1 MKKVITLLL
10 SLALLLSILPVSALA
25 TEWTEAPEFAMTAT
39 REDDTITLKLYP
51 KTKFVFSS
59 LGFNVAYPDDKV
71 TLVENMDEEDENYIV
86 VLNKVSNTKF
96 PTMNITPGNIAYA
109 FAAATN
115 TTFAAEKPVLT
126 VHFTVNAGVGGKID
140 FAVTNLNAGQTGDV
154 SKIYPSS
161 EFPTASV
168 TISGGVTPPAHTCT
182 LTKVDAKA
190 ATCTEDGN
198 IEYYQC
204 SDPTC
209 GKLYK
214 DAAGTQEITKADTV
228 IKAGHKY
235 GDLIPEVSATC
246 GKDGVKAHYECS
258 VCHKNFDTNYAELT
272 DLVIPATGEH
282 IWDLVEKEVE
292 GATTHTKE
300 CKVCGMTEEETHD
313 KWPGDEPIEW
323 TSNDDYH
330 WHKFACGTIMD
341 KAAHT
346 WDAGV
351 ETTPATCTKAGEK
364 TLTCTECGHEK
375 IVTIPKADHQ
385 YKWTNDETNHWQE
398 CTVCGDIID
407 KAEHTYA
414 PHKCE
419 EAATCTKAECGYVKP
434 AGQHTWNDGVV
445 TKEATC
451 AEPGEK
457 TFTCKV
463 CSETK
468 TEPIKAPGHSLTK
481 VEAVAA
487 TCTEGG
493 NNEYYT
499 CSVCKKVFKADKT
512 TETTVTDETLAAL
525 GHSMTKI
532 PAKAATCT
540 EPGNSEYYTCG
551 TCGKFF
557 SDEAGKTEIA
567 KDSWVIDALKHDFT
581 GAWVN
586 TDAAGHYHKCTRCD
600 ATDTVI
606 KHTYSG
612 KACTEAD
619 NCTVCGYAKAPGV
632 HAWGTVDYQWSVS
645 ENNNM
650 GCTATVKCTNCE
662 AVEADTAIVGSNII
676 TPATCTE
683 AGMIRYTATFSSEL
697 FAPQTKEDPIPAL
710 GHTLTKVEA
719 KAATCTEVGNRE
731 YYTCGTCGKFFSDK
745 DGKTEIAK
753 DSWVINALG
762 HKLTRTA
769 AKAATCTEPGN
780 NEYYTCGT
788 CGKFFSD
795 KDGKNEIAKD
805 SWVINALGHSMTKT
819 DAKAATCTEPGNSK
833 YYTCGNCGKF
843 FSDADGKTEIVKDSW
858 VIKALDHDFTGA
870 WVNTDAAGHYHKC
883 SRCDATDTVIKHTYS
898 GKPCDKA
905 DNCTVCGYVK
915 AAGVHAWGT
924 AEYKW
929 GDDNKSCTATVKCTN
944 CEAVETDAAA
954 IGINTTPATCTVDGK
969 TVYTATF
976 SSELFTTKTKEVT
989 IDKLG
994 HTYGAPVWSWSE
1006 DGKTATATFTCTRE
1020 GCTAE
1025 TTGHAQTV
1033 TATVS
1038 GKQNVAPT
1046 CTDKGTTTYTAKVTF
1061 EKKDYA
1067 DTKNV
1072 QDIKALG
1079 HKLTKTAAKAATCE
1093 AAGNKEYYT
1102 CGTCGKFF
1110 SDKDGKNEIV
1120 KDSWVINAPGH
1131 TLTKTAAVTPT
1142 CAAGGN
1148 NEYWTCSVCHKVFK
1162 ADKTTETTVAKET
1175 LAKNPANH
1183 TGETEQRG
1191 AVAASCMT
1199 AGRKADTY
1207 CKGCGVRLSVGELID
1222 PTGNHNYVNGVCTTC
1237 GNKQPANG
1245 DTIKAAIEK
1254 VVADAKE
1261 AVEKVLDEAIKN
1273 ETDANTKKILEKLKS
1288 YVSGSSKLQAVY
1300 NVTMKKGE
1308 EGDTPL
1314 ANGETLAD
1322 AQNVTIAIS
1331 KETYNALKSGAK
1343 IVESYLVDDTGNAQ
1357 TREINATLNEVKDE
1371 GGKVTG
1377 YTVTFAADRTAA
1389 YGLMTKTSS
1398 GGPSS
1403 GSGSSYTSGQSFT
1416 TDLPADSINRVTVN
1430 GKKLDSKYYTVSSNG
1445 SGSIVTLTD
1454 AYLATLKAGK
1464 YTVKIENKTH
1474 VSTGTFT
1481 IKADGTLSS
1490 PKTAD
1495 AGIALYAV
1503 MAVSSLMGTAV
1514 VSKKR
1519 RKA

>member
-1 MKKVITLLL
+1 MMKKILSKGISLLL
-10 SLALLLSILPVSALA
+10 TVAMVLSLVS
-25 TEWTEAPEFAMTAT
+25 T
-39 REDDTITLKLYP
+39 
-51 KTKFVFSS
+51 S
-59 LGFNVAYPDDKV
+59 
-71 TLVENMDEEDENYIV
+71 
-86 VLNKVSNTKF
+86 
-96 PTMNITPGNIAYA
+96 A
-109 FAAATN
+109 FAADFSKLKVTGGEVVLDGTN
-115 TTFAAEKPVLT
+115 PGT
-126 VHFTVNAGVGGKID
+126 VTVSWTG
-140 FAVTNLNAGQTGDV
+140 TGDYEIYGIEGIWSLKETGATDKLKLTEITSEILTFKGMNYVDVPSGKLMWTDDSFDDPGVIAAGKNLISATYSVAADTPAGTYTVTYQSINLIGDDAENDMTGGTV
-154 SKIYPSS
+154 SFDITVKTS
-161 EFPTASV
+161 
-168 TISGGVTPPAHTCT
+168 VTPPAHTCT
-182 LTKVDAKA
+182 LTKVPAKP

-235 GDLIPEVSATC
+235 GDLIAEVSATC

-272 DLVIPATGEH
+272 DLVIPATGKH

-313 KWPGDEPIEW
+313 KWPGDYPIEW

-330 WHKFACGTIMD
+330 WHQFACGTIMD

-398 CTVCGDIID
+398 CSVCHDIID

-414 PHKCE
+414 SHKCE
-419 EAATCTKAECGYVKP
+419 DTAACTKAECGYVKP
-434 AGQHTWNDGVV
+434 AGQHSWNDGEV
-445 TKEATC
+445 TTPATC
-451 AEPGEK
+451 TTDGVK
-457 TFTCKV
+457 TYTCKV

-468 TEPIKAPGHSLTK
+468 TEPIKASGHSLTK

-512 TETTVTDETLAAL
+512 TETTVADETLAAL
-525 GHSMTKI
+525 GHKMTKTE
-532 PAKAATCT
+532 AKAATCT
-540 EPGNSEYYTCG
+540 EAGNSEYYTCG
-551 TCGKFF
+551 NCGKFF
-557 SDEAGKTEIA
+557 SDEAGKNEI
-567 KDSWVIDALKHDFT
+567 KQDSWVKNALGHDFK

-600 ATDTVI
+600 VTDKV
-606 KHTYSG
+606 
-612 KACTEAD
+612 
-619 NCTVCGYAKAPGV
+619 V
-632 HAWGTVDYQWSVS
+632 
-645 ENNNM
+645 
-650 GCTATVKCTNCE
+650 
-662 AVEADTAIVGSNII
+662 
-676 TPATCTE
+676 
-683 AGMIRYTATFSSEL
+683 
-697 FAPQTKEDPIPAL
+697 
-710 GHTLTKVEA
+710 GHT
-719 KAATCTEVGNRE
+719 
-731 YYTCGTCGKFFSDK
+731 
-745 DGKTEIAK
+745 
-753 DSWVINALG
+753 
-762 HKLTRTA
+762 
-769 AKAATCTEPGN
+769 
-780 NEYYTCGT
+780 
-788 CGKFFSD
+788 
-795 KDGKNEIAKD
+795 
-805 SWVINALGHSMTKT
+805 
-819 DAKAATCTEPGNSK
+819 
-833 YYTCGNCGKF
+833 
-843 FSDADGKTEIVKDSW
+843 
-858 VIKALDHDFTGA
+858 FT
-870 WVNTDAAGHYHKC
+870 
-883 SRCDATDTVIKHTYS
+883 
-898 GKPCDKA
+898 GKPCTEEDK
-905 DNCTVCGYVK
+905 CTECGYVK
-915 AAGVHAWGT
+915 LAGQHTWGEKT
-924 AEYKW
+924 YEWSADFK
-929 GDDNKSCTATVKCTN
+929 CTAATKCDSCNEPLTETVDGVK
-944 CEAVETDAAA
+944 
-954 IGINTTPATCTVDGK
+954 TTVPATCVADGK
-969 TVYTATF
+969 DVYTATF
-976 SSELFTTKTKEVT
+976 TNTAFTTQTKEVT

-1038 GKQNVAPT
+1038 GKQTTAPT

-1061 EKKDYA
+1061 EKKDYTA
-1067 DTKNV
+1067 TKDV

-1079 HKLTKTAAKAATCE
+1079 HKLTKFAAKAATCTE
-1093 AAGNKEYYT
+1093 PGNNEYWTCSVCKKVFKADKTTETTVAAET
-1102 CGTCGKFF
+1102 L
-1110 SDKDGKNEIV
+1110 
-1120 KDSWVINAPGH
+1120 AALGH
-1131 TLTKTAAVTPT
+1131 DLTETPAVTPT

-1162 ADKTTETTVAKET
+1162 ADKTTETTVAAET
-1175 LAKNPANH
+1175 LAKDPTNH
-1183 TGETEQRG
+1183 TGGTEQRG

-1199 AGRKADTY
+1199 AGRTADTY
-1207 CKGCGVRLSVGELID
+1207 CKGCGKLTKAGDLIP
-1222 PTGNHNYVNGVCTTC
+1222 PTGVHNYKDGVCTTC
-1237 GNKQPANG
+1237 GNKQPADNA
-1245 DTIKAAIEK
+1245 TIKAAIEK
-1254 VVADAKE
+1254 VVADVKE
-1261 AVEKVLDEAIKN
+1261 AVEEVLDKAIEN
-1273 ETDANTKKILEKLKS
+1273 ETDANTKEILKKLKG
-1288 YVSGSSKLQAVY
+1288 YVSGSSRSKLQAVY
-1300 NVTMKKGE
+1300 NVTMSLNGQDLGKG
-1308 EGDTPL
+1308 DS
-1314 ANGETLAD
+1314 LAD
-1322 AQNVTIAIS
+1322 GQNVTIAIS
-1331 KETYNALKSGAK
+1331 EETYNALRSGAK
-1343 IVESYLVDDTGNAQ
+1343 IVESYLDKDGNAQ
-1357 TREINATLNEVKDE
+1357 TREINATLKQV
-1371 GGKVTG
+1371 GGG
-1377 YTVTFAADRTAA
+1377 YTVTFASDKTAV

-1398 GGPSS
+1398 GGSS

-1495 AGIALYAV
+1495 AGIALYA
-1503 MAVSSLMGTAV
+1503 MLAVSSLMGTAV